1 MKDEYLPYLYLK
13 SSMVIVPSLIGPTN
27 IPPWEAFKMKKPVI
41 YSDLE
46 GIKDVLG
53 NSVHYVD
60 PFDAQEIANS
70 INKILSDS
78 SFRDNL
84 IKQGSIKL
92 EEKKKLNDFSNF
104 FKIIRNYRKIQKLW
118 CLKN

>member
-1 MKDEYLPYLYLK
+1 MLI
-13 SSMVIVPSLIGPTN
+13 MPSLIGPTN

-41 YSDLE
+41 YSDLK
-46 GIKDVLG
+46 GISDVLG

-60 PFDAQEIANS
+60 PLNAQEIASS

-78 SFRDNL
+78 SYRENL

-104 FKIIRNYRKIQKLW
+104 FKIILNYRKIQKLW
-118 CLKN
+118 NF